1 MKAFCPGHITGLFS
15 IEDSSPVR
23 ERKGSVGIG
32 FCIQLGAT
40 AETTVSEGT
49 GITIFINDTEAEAP
63 VTRRAIEIM
72 VPEIDR
78 AIEVKIEHEVPSG
91 QGFGM
96 SAAGSFAACLA
107 LAVEL
112 EIPDPK
118 YAALRA
124 THISEVEH
132 HTGLG
137 DAVAQSIGGFV
148 HRIEPGIPPHGEL
161 ERLDFRAGD
170 VVLCVLGEPI
180 KTSIILAN
188 GEQRQR
194 IRESGHAC
202 LRDCENGL
210 DLASFISSSW
220 VFARDAG
227 LATDKMMR
235 VIGAINGSGQG
246 SMVMLGNAVFAFGDA
261 DALEKALEPFG
272 QVFRTGICRDGAM
285 IMQ

>member
-15 IEDSSPVR
+15 IEDSTPIK
-23 ERKGSVGIG
+23 EKKGSVGMG

-40 AETTVSEGT
+40 ADIAVSEGT
-49 GITIFINDTEAEAP
+49 GVTIFLNEIEEEAP
-63 VTRRAIEIM
+63 VTRRAIELMI
-72 VPEIDR
+72 PELDK
-78 AIEVKIEHEVPSG
+78 AVEVKIEHEVPTG

-96 SAAGSFAACLA
+96 SAAGTFASCLA

-112 EIPDPK
+112 EVPDPK
-118 YAALRA
+118 HAALRA

-137 DAVAQSIGGFV
+137 DAIAQSVGGFV
-148 HRIEPGIPPHGEL
+148 HRIEPGIPPHGEFEKL
-161 ERLDFRAGD
+161 NFRAEE
-170 VVLCVLGEPI
+170 VVLCVLGDPI
-180 KTSIILAN
+180 KTSIVLSN

-202 LRDCENGL
+202 LRDCENSL

-227 LATDKMMR
+227 LATDKVKR
-235 VIGAINGSGQG
+235 VLGEINGSGQG
-246 SMVMLGNAVFAFGDA
+246 SMVMLGNTIFAFGDT
-261 DALEKALEPFG
+261 DALEEKLKPFG
-272 QVFRTGICRDGAM
+272 QVFRTKICQNGAM
-285 IMQ
+285 IV

>member
-1 MKAFCPGHITGLFS
+1 MRAFCPGHITGLFS
-15 IEDSSPVR
+15 IEDSSLIK
-23 ERKGSVGIG
+23 EKKGSVGMG

-40 AETTVSEGT
+40 AKVTVSQGDDT
-49 GITIFINDTEAEAP
+49 SIFINNIEAEAP

-72 VPEIDR
+72 IPDLDKSIN
-78 AIEVKIEHEVPSG
+78 VKIEHEVPTG

-96 SAAGSFAACLA
+96 SAAGTFAACLA

-112 EIPDPK
+112 DVPDPK
-118 YAALRA
+118 HAALRA

-148 HRIEPGIPPHGEL
+148 HRIEPGIPPHGAFEKL
-161 ERLDFRAGD
+161 KFRAEE
-170 VVLCVLGEPI
+170 VVLCVLGSPI
-180 KTSIILAN
+180 KTSGVLAN
-188 GEQRQR
+188 SEQRSR

-202 LRDCENGL
+202 LRDCETGL

-227 LATDKMMR
+227 LATDKMKR
-235 VIGAINGSGQG
+235 VIKTINEMGQG
-246 SMVMLGNAVFAFGDA
+246 SMIMLGNSIFVFGDA
-261 DALEKALEPFG
+261 DALEEALKPFG
-272 QVFRTGICRDGAM
+272 EVFRTSICQNGAM
-285 IMQ
+285 IV